1 MLSKAAAKYI
11 QSLHHK
17 KFRDE
22 EELLIAEG
30 QKILH
35 DVITSKR
42 FECKILYATN
52 DWFNQNQQL
61 LEPLDSTEKIIVTE
75 EELGK
80 ISTLHT
86 PNKVLGVFKQPKP
99 AEVILKDAIT
109 LMLDDIQDP
118 GNMGTLIRIADWFG
132 VKNIIC
138 SEHCVEVYNPKVVQ
152 ATMGS
157 IARINIIYTSL
168 IDFIK
173 SNKSVNIYSASL
185 HGDPLS
191 SLKGINEGV
200 LIIGNESKGISEQVL
215 ELSTKKITIPKYG
228 EAESLNA
235 AVAAGIVLSQMRC
248 EV

>member
-30 QKILH
+30 SKILH
-35 DVITSKR
+35 DIITSKK
-42 FECKILYATN
+42 FECKILCATN
-52 DWFNQNQQL
+52 DWFEQNHDL
-61 LEPLDSTEKIIVTE
+61 LKSLESTQKIIVTE

-86 PNKVLGVFKQPKP
+86 PNKVLGVFKRPKTVK
-99 AEVILKDAIT
+99 VILKDNIT
-109 LMLDDIQDP
+109 LLLDDISDP

-132 VKNIIC
+132 IKNIIC

-157 IARINIIYTSL
+157 IAKVNIVYTSL
-168 IDFIK
+168 TEFIK
-173 SNKSVNIYSASL
+173 ENQSISIYSASL
-185 HGDPLS
+185 HGEPLS
-191 SLKGINEGV
+191 FVKQITEGI
-200 LIIGNESKGISEQVL
+200 LIIGNESKGISKELLQ
-215 ELSTKKITIPKYG
+215 LSTKKITIPKYG

-235 AVAAGIVLSQMRC
+235 AVAAGIILSHMKPDL
-248 EV
+248 